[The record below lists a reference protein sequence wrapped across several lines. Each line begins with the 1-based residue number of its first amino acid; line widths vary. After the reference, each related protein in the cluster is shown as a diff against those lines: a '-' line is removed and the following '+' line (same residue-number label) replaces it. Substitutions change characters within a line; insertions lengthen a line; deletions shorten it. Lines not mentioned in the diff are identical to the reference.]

1 MGTLW
6 VQQCISPLVF
16 EIVRERND
24 AAMSTLFEINYYGL
38 VTPYNAID
46 HGDHWFR

>member
-24 AAMSTLFEINYYGL
+24 AAMSTLFRNKSLWLSY
-38 VTPYNAID
+38 AI
-46 HGDHWFR
+46 